1 MSRIRLAIDASGGDY
16 APDEITAGAILGARQ
31 YPIELTLVGQSEQ
44 IEACLSRHAVD
55 GLAIDIVDAPETIE
69 LDEDPVLAV
78 RKKKDASIVVC
89 CELVHEDRAEA
100 VISMGHAGAG
110 LAAALFT
117 LGRLPGVD
125 RPGLIVPYLG
135 FRDTYLID
143 AGANTEVLPQ
153 NMLQFAIMGSLYV
166 ERVIGITN
174 PLIGLLSN
182 GSAPNTGNA
191 IGQQVYALLQ
201 VSGLNF
207 IGNVEGFALPQSAA
221 NVIVTDGFTGD
232 IALKLGE
239 GLVTELLKQAEETAP
254 NNESV
259 AALVDRLQEQHI
271 YARSGAAPV
280 LGINGLIFIGHSRS
294 KAPAVAGAIGNA
306 IRAVEGGLLNAIRDG
321 LKAT

>member
-1 MSRIRLAIDASGGDY
+1 MPRIRLAIDTSGGDY
-16 APDEITAGAILGARQ
+16 APDEIIAGAILGARQ
-31 YPIELTLVGQSEQ
+31 HPIELTLVGQSEQ

-69 LDEDPVLAV
+69 LDEDPALAV

-110 LAAALFT
+110 RVAALFT

-135 FRDTYLID
+135 RSDTYLID
-143 AGANTEVLPQ
+143 AGANTEVQPQ

-182 GSAPNTGNA
+182 GSAHNTGNA

-201 VSGLNF
+201 ASGLNF
-207 IGNVEGFALPQSAA
+207 IGNVEGFALPQGMA
-221 NVIVTDGFTGD
+221 NVIVTDGFTGNM
-232 IALKLGE
+232 ALKLGE
-239 GLVTELLKQAEETAP
+239 GLVAELLRQIEETEPA
-254 NNESV
+254 NEQL
-259 AALVDRLQEQHI
+259 ATLVNQLRTQYD
-271 YARSGAAPV
+271 YANIGAVPV
-280 LGINGLIFIGHSRS
+280 LGIDGLIFVGHRRS

-321 LKAT
+321 LKAA